1 MNIVVCVKAV
11 PSTTEVKMDPKTNTI
26 VRDGRASVVNPFDA
40 TALEIA
46 LQIKDERAA
55 AGLPTTVTALSMGIP
70 ATQELLRDC
79 IARGAD
85 RALLLTDRDFAGADT
100 LATTYALAC
109 GLRERG
115 AVDLV
120 LCGKMAVDGDTAQIG
135 PELAGALEA
144 SCIADVRSLVRIDDA
159 SVAAWHATDE
169 GTELIEADLPAVLT
183 VSKDA
188 AQLRMPSIAGVF
200 SAERAT
206 CETRSAAEV
215 AADPSRIGLAGSPT
229 QVVWSFVPE
238 RAASAQVIEGTMDEQ
253 AARVAALIEE
263 AVR

>member
-1 MNIVVCVKAV
+1 
-11 PSTTEVKMDPKTNTI
+11 
-26 VRDGRASVVNPFDA
+26 
-40 TALEIA
+40 
-46 LQIKDERAA
+46 
-55 AGLPTTVTALSMGIP
+55 
-70 ATQELLRDC
+70 
-79 IARGAD
+79 
-85 RALLLTDRDFAGADT
+85 
-100 LATTYALAC
+100 
-109 GLRERG
+109 
-115 AVDLV
+115 
-120 LCGKMAVDGDTAQIG
+120 MAVDGDTAQIG

-169 GTELIEADLPAVLT
+169 GTELVEADLPAVLT

-188 AQLRMPSIAGVF
+188 AQLRMPSLAGVV

-229 QVVWSFVPE
+229 QVVRSFVPE
-238 RAASAQVIEGTMDEQ
+238 RAASAQVVEGSVDEQ

-263 AVR
+263 ISRFRNEGGTEQSAERMEKAEQRFLLALEQQALIERILREAERFLCRRECSGPGASVCVPMSRSAWKTVHSSAVRTPSTTISNIPSPGSSIRIPCL